1 MFTIEGKHG
10 TAACYATN
18 IEDAC
23 IEQIRDMLDMPI
35 AEGAN
40 TAIMPDAHFGLGCT
54 IGTTMKVTD
63 KVVPNLVGVDIGCG
77 MLTADIGHKAI
88 NLAAFDEACHE
99 IPSGSKVWDGR
110 KERFDLEQLRC
121 YRALKD
127 TKRIARA
134 LGTLGGGNHFIEIDK
149 ASDGMQRL
157 VIHSGSRNLGKQVAE
172 HYQKLAV
179 SLHSGMEEFFMRK
192 EELIASYKAQGRR
205 TELKDAVRDLTVEYN
220 AKRTEPDAP
229 RDLCWLYGQYM
240 DDYLHDVAI
249 CQEFARRNRERML
262 IEILTRTGLDVSSVF
277 HTVHNYI
284 DIEEMILRKGAI
296 AAHKD
301 ETVLIPLNMRDGSII
316 AKGKGNTEWNESAP
330 HGAGRVMSRRTAR
343 ENLNIDDYKASME
356 GIYSTS
362 VNNSTLDEAPAAY
375 KSINDII
382 GPISEAVD
390 IIDVM
395 KPIYNFKA

>member
-1 MFTIEGKHG
+1 MFTIEGKYG

-18 IEDAC
+18 IEDVC
-23 IEQIRDMLDMPI
+23 IEQIQGMLDMPF
-35 AEGAN
+35 AEDAN

-88 NLAAFDEACHE
+88 DLAAFDEACRE
-99 IPSGSKVWDGR
+99 IPSGAKVWDGR
-110 KERFDLEQLRC
+110 RERFDLEQLRC
-121 YRALKD
+121 YRALND
-127 TKRIARA
+127 TKRMAKA

-179 SLHSGMEEFFMRK
+179 SLHSGMEEFFTRK

-205 TELKDAVRDLTVEYN
+205 AELKDAVRDLTIEYN
-220 AKRTEPDAP
+220 TKRTEPDAP
-229 RDLCWLYGQYM
+229 RDLCWLYGRYM
-240 DDYLHDVAI
+240 DDYLHDVEI
-249 CQEFARRNRERML
+249 CQEFAKRNRERML
-262 IEILTRTGLDVSSVF
+262 IEILARTGLDASSVF

-284 DIEEMILRKGAI
+284 DIDEMILRKGAI
-296 AAHKD
+296 AAHEG

-316 AKGKGNTEWNESAP
+316 AKGKGNSEWNESAP

-343 ENLNIDDYKASME
+343 ENLNIEDYKASME

-362 VNNSTLDEAPAAY
+362 VNSSTLDEAPAAY
-375 KSINDII
+375 KSIDDII

-390 IIDVM
+390 IVDVM